1 MNVLKLITI
10 VIIILIFASACG
22 TPEKEQK
29 DFDSNVMLD
38 YCVVKVKEAINSQE
52 EFDKYPRNIEKGETE
67 WGTTNVRNWTSGF
80 WPGILWY
87 AYEHSKD
94 EEIKQYAEKFT
105 APLIE
110 ISETPARN
118 HDIGF
123 MINCSFGIG
132 YRLIG
137 SEDYKQTLL
146 NAAETLA
153 TLFNPQIGSILSWP
167 NKLKEFRHNTIID
180 NMMNLELLYW
190 ASKNGGSKKLYDIA
204 VSHAEVT
211 MKHIVREDN
220 STFHVASFDENT
232 GEFLKAFTHQGY
244 ADNSMW
250 ARGQAWGIY
259 GFAISARETD
269 RKDFLETSIN
279 LAIHFLE
286 RLPEDG
292 IPYWDFDAP
301 EIPNESKDASAA
313 AIAACGM
320 LEISNLVDDKEM
332 KEHFIHSAKSLIEKL
347 SSKNYVSG
355 SKNQAFLLHSTGHR
369 PKNSEVDVS
378 IVYADYYY
386 IEALLRLQKI
396 EMAYTK

>member
-1 MNVLKLITI
+1 MKILSLITI
-10 VIIILIFASACG
+10 ITLALIMVVSCS
-22 TPEKEQK
+22 TPEKTQK
-29 DFDSNVMLD
+29 ALENSESLD
-38 YCVVKVKEAINSQE
+38 YCVAKVKESIKNQK

-87 AYEHSKD
+87 AYEYSKD
-94 EEIKQYAEKFT
+94 ETIKQYAEKFT
-105 APLIE
+105 APIKIL
-110 ISETPARN
+110 SETPAGN

-123 MINCSFGIG
+123 MVNCSFGNG
-132 YRLIG
+132 YRLTG
-137 SEDYKQTLL
+137 SEDYKKTLL
-146 NAAETLA
+146 DAADTLA
-153 TLFNPQIGSILSWP
+153 TLFNPEVGSILSWP

-190 ASKNGGSKKLYDIA
+190 ASKNGGSKNLYNIA

-211 MKHIVREDN
+211 MKYIVREDN

-232 GEFLKAFTHQGY
+232 GEFIKAFTHQGN

-259 GFAISARETD
+259 GFAISARETG

-279 LAIHFLE
+279 LANHFIE
-286 RLPEDG
+286 RLPADG

-301 EIPNESKDASAA
+301 GIPNASKDASAA

-320 LEISNLVDDKEM
+320 LELYDLVEDVEIKKHFKDSATKLVEILSTKKYLSEDD
-332 KEHFIHSAKSLIEKL
+332 
-347 SSKNYVSG
+347 
-355 SKNQAFLLHSTGHR
+355 NQAFLNHSTGHH
-369 PKNSEVDVS
+369 PKNSEIDLP

-386 IEALLRLQKI
+386 LEALLRLEKSKI
-396 EMAYTK
+396 DRG